1 MTGAGARVRVA
12 IDAVP
17 LLDTRT
23 GVGRFVDET
32 TKRLA
37 GEPSLDLI
45 AYGWPLGGRDAL
57 RRVLP
62 PGVRAARLPMVGPP
76 QRAAWRRVAFPP
88 IEMWTG
94 AVDVVHGPN
103 FVVPPSWRG
112 AELVT
117 VHDLTVLRHPELCTN
132 DTLEFPS
139 LLRRSLRR
147 GAWVHTVSRFV
158 GDEVIDMLGV
168 PAERVVVIPNGVT
181 TAPAGD
187 AARGVALA
195 TSERYILAIGTV
207 EPRKDL
213 PRLVAAFDSIADD
226 HRDVKL
232 VVAGPEGWG
241 AEQFRMAAR
250 RAAHRDRIVRLGWVT
265 DADRNALLRGAT
277 VFAYPSLY
285 EGFGLPPLEAM
296 SAGVPVVTT
305 DTGGITEVVGDAAI
319 LVPPGDTDALAD
331 GLAKVLADAS
341 LAEDLRARGRT
352 NIERFSWDRTARE
365 LATLYHRLAE
375 AERGTA

>member
-1 MTGAGARVRVA
+1 MDGAGARVRVA

-23 GVGRFVDET
+23 GVGRFVGET
-32 TKRLA
+32 TTRLA
-37 GEPSLDLI
+37 GDPTLDLV
-45 AYGWPLGGRDAL
+45 AYGWPLGGKDAL
-57 RRVLP
+57 RGVLP
-62 PGVRAARLPMVGPP
+62 PGVRVARLPMVGPP

-112 AELVT
+112 AEVVT
-117 VHDLTVLRHPELCTN
+117 VHDLTVLRHPELCTT
-132 DTLEFPS
+132 DTLEFPP
-139 LLRRSLRR
+139 LLERSLRR

-168 PAERVVVIPNGVT
+168 PSERVVVIPNGVT
-181 TAPAGD
+181 AAPPGD
-187 AARGVALA
+187 AARGIELA
-195 TSERYILAIGTV
+195 TSERYILAVGTI
-207 EPRKDL
+207 EPRKDF
-213 PRLVAAFDSIADD
+213 PRLVTAFDRIADD
-226 HRDVKL
+226 HDDVKL

-241 AEQFRMAAR
+241 ADQFRMAVR
-250 RAAHRDRIVRLGWVT
+250 RAKHGDRVIRLGWVT

-296 SAGVPVVTT
+296 SADVPVVTT

-331 GLAKVLADAS
+331 GLTKVLADAS
-341 LAEDLRARGRT
+341 LADDLRARGRT
-352 NIERFSWDRTARE
+352 NIERFSWDRTATE
-365 LATLYHRLAE
+365 LAALYHRLA
-375 AERGTA
+375 GI

>member
-1 MTGAGARVRVA
+1 MA

-32 TKRLA
+32 TTRLA
-37 GEPSLDLI
+37 GDPTLDLV
-45 AYGWPLGGRDAL
+45 AYGWPLGGKDAL
-57 RRVLP
+57 RGVLP
-62 PGVRAARLPMVGPP
+62 PGVRTARLPMAGPP
-76 QRAAWRRVAFPP
+76 LRAAWRRVSFPP

-112 AELVT
+112 TELVT
-117 VHDLTVLRHPELCTN
+117 VHDLTVLRHPELCTT

-147 GAWVHTVSRFV
+147 GAFVHTVSRFV
-158 GDEVIDMLGV
+158 GNEVIEMLGV
-168 PAERVVVIPNGVT
+168 PSDRVVVIPNGVT
-181 TAPAGD
+181 AAPPGD
-187 AARGVALA
+187 AERGISLA
-195 TSERYILAIGTV
+195 TSDRYILAIGTI

-213 PRLVAAFDSIADD
+213 PRLVTAFDRIADD
-226 HRDVKL
+226 HDDVKL

-241 AEQFRMAAR
+241 AEQFRIAVRKAK
-250 RAAHRDRIVRLGWVT
+250 HRERVVRLGWVT

-277 VFAYPSLY
+277 LFAYPSLY

-305 DTGGITEVVGDAAI
+305 DTGGITEVVGDAAV
-319 LVPPGDTDALAD
+319 LVAPGDTDALAD
-331 GLAKVLADAS
+331 GLAKVLADS
-341 LAEDLRARGRT
+341 TLADDLRSRGLA
-352 NIERFSWDRTARE
+352 NLERFSWDRTATE
-365 LATLYHRLAE
+365 LAALYRRLAD
-375 AERGTA
+375 AS